1 MTVIGWAK
9 QSGKLVEVHDPKG
22 NGLWYCPGRGLG
34 YTSHTVTIDTGATTK
49 VFAPRGNVIRYWQSD
64 NWPEEDER
72 KNQEEK
78 GSRRSKNSESFSS
91 SSGSSPDLATF
102 IGVILGG
109 LLCFLFSMCTKN

>member
-9 QSGKLVEVHDPKG
+9 QSGKLVEVYDPKG
-22 NGLWYCPGRGLG
+22 NGLWYCPGRLLG

-72 KNQEEK
+72 KNREEK
-78 GSRRSKNSESFSS
+78 RSRNSESFSS
-91 SSGSSPDLATF
+91 SSSSSPDFGLA
-102 IGVILGG
+102 IA
-109 LLCFLFSMCTKN
+109 CFLGAFIPFLLSTCIKN